1 MRYLAIPRFPSSEK
15 KERKLQAGVCRGE
28 VEAVQVVV
36 GVVYVLSN
44 VVAAA
49 VAFRAER
56 TISPRRS
63 IGGVLLVD
71 VIVSANLKE
80 SLLFHLRNPDTALF
94 PDVAVI
100 TDVLSIISGDNCM
113 DVNGGRALIRNVAD
127 K

>member
-1 MRYLAIPRFPSSEK
+1 M
-15 KERKLQAGVCRGE
+15 CRGE

-63 IGGVLLVD
+63 IGGVLLVY

-100 TDVLSIISGDNCM
+100 TDVLSVTSGDNCV
-113 DVNGGRALIRNVAD
+113 DFDGGTALIRNVAD